1 MTILGY
7 KSEFQSMFNKLTNEL
22 CKRAFQEAPEQT
34 NFVSLGYSVTS
45 DRVSLIG
52 STCGVIML
60 GRKSKKKKSIS
71 LFRLDESVCNT
82 ISQPS
87 LWQELN

>member
-7 KSEFQSMFNKLTNEL
+7 KSEFQSMFNELTNEL
-22 CKRAFQEAPEQT
+22 CKHAFQEAPEQT

-52 STCGVIML
+52 STCGVIMWVEN
-60 GRKSKKKKSIS
+60 KIKKSIS
-71 LFRLDESVCNT
+71 LFRLDESVT
-82 ISQPS
+82 P
-87 LWQELN
+87 